1 MDRKNDPA
9 GRIEMTG
16 KEKPESAWPRNP
28 GSISELPSPNYDTP
42 LPASQLPWR
51 AELAERLARC
61 RGLGIDADLGNLD
74 SADAFGLLIFLR
86 GRS

>member
-1 MDRKNDPA
+1 MSPP
-9 GRIEMTG
+9 

-28 GSISELPSPNYDTP
+28 GSISELPSANYDTP
-42 LPASQLPWR
+42 LPASQGWR

-61 RGLGIDADLGNLD
+61 RGMGVDADLSSLD
-74 SADAFGLLIFLR
+74 PADAFGLLIFLR